1 MDGARVRQFMEN
13 EVEAM
18 LKTYE
23 QFQILIP
30 AEGKNGA
37 AHPGEDGIY
46 VEALLKGYIEKF
58 LPKGLEV
65 LTGFILRPAVK
76 TGRGKSERRKDAD
89 AHSSQLDL
97 IIYDSASYPVFLRM
111 ENHVIVPP
119 EGVIGVISVKKNLY
133 FSQVD
138 EELSLIHI

>member
-37 AHPGEDGIY
+37 AHPGEDGI
-46 VEALLKGYIEKF
+46 
-58 LPKGLEV
+58 
-65 LTGFILRPAVK
+65 
-76 TGRGKSERRKDAD
+76 
-89 AHSSQLDL
+89 
-97 IIYDSASYPVFLRM
+97 
-111 ENHVIVPP
+111 
-119 EGVIGVISVKKNLY
+119 
-133 FSQVD
+133 
-138 EELSLIHI
+138 

>member
-30 AEGKNGA
+30 AEGKNEA

-58 LPKGLEV
+58 LPKGFGSANWLYSSSCGKDRKE
-65 LTGFILRPAVK
+65 GKARG
-76 TGRGKSERRKDAD
+76 GRM
-89 AHSSQLDL
+89 
-97 IIYDSASYPVFLRM
+97 RM
-111 ENHVIVPP
+111 RTLPSWI
-119 EGVIGVISVKKNLY
+119 
-133 FSQVD
+133 
-138 EELSLIHI
+138 